1 MKSIFKYFP
10 LWVSV
15 LILGSCANSSNN
27 SRGSDSDEVVYE
39 YEETVTYE
47 TRNTAWEDYGDVQ
60 ALIFL
65 PFDYCACI
73 GDLSKYYSISERFF
87 ELEEEGGHYLKPY
100 TEVIDLEYRYIDG
113 ERQYRYRYGSRTVYF
128 SINPHMSMEYVV
140 DNNNRPSFKNKD
152 VSKYTHVAQ
161 DGDDLYF
168 IKMN

>member
-1 MKSIFKYFP
+1 MKSIFKFFH

-60 ALIFL
+60 VLIFE
-65 PFDYCACI
+65 PFDWLYCIEDAA
-73 GDLSKYYSISERFF
+73 KYYSISEKFY
-87 ELEEEGGHYLKPY
+87 ELEDEGGHYLKPY
-100 TEVIDLEYRYIDG
+100 TDVMSIQYRYIDG
-113 ERQYRYRYGSRTVYF
+113 ERQYRKWPSGF
-128 SINPHMSMEYVV
+128 SFSANPHTSIEYIV
-140 DNNNRPSFKNKD
+140 DNNNRPVFKSKD
-152 VSKYTHVAQ
+152 VSRYTHVAQ
-161 DGDDLYF
+161 DDDHLYF